1 MTIPTPATVRTVALF
16 CLAGALL
23 IGGPLRAR
31 AHSSSGPSDE
41 RLEAPHRLRCEYREA
56 PLGMD
61 VKKPRLS
68 WAVGDTSRGAMQSA
82 YQIQVAGSPKP
93 LANGEA
99 DVWDSGKVES
109 DQSIQVPY
117 DGPVLQS
124 GERYWW
130 RVRTWNEEG
139 DASAW
144 SDARWWEMG
153 LLEESDWQAN
163 WISSPEPLPQRPEQF
178 YEDDP
183 APLFRKGFSLEK
195 QPERARLYVSGLG
208 YYEARLNGEKVGE
221 RVLDPGWT
229 SYDHRT
235 YYSTYDVTGQLREGD
250 NALGV
255 MLGNGW
261 YNPRPLQLFGQYN
274 LRDHLTVGRPRLI
287 AQLVV
292 DYADGTREVIA
303 SGEDWQVGEGPIV
316 RNGVYLGEHYDARKE
331 QPGWARPGFEA
342 EGWND
347 AVRAEATAQHLAWQP
362 QPAIKVTK
370 RLEPTSVT
378 EVRPDTFVVD
388 FGQNF
393 AGWVK
398 MRAPGGPRG
407 TRINL
412 FYGELLHTDGAKEG
426 LVNGF
431 TSVAGHIKE
440 RWGLGGG
447 PGAPPTAWQE
457 DTFILDGEGA
467 QTFRP
472 HFTFHGFRYAQVTGW
487 PEDQP
492 PPTKED
498 FTGLRLS
505 ADLDKTGS
513 FASSSALFTKIQE
526 MTEWTFLS
534 NVFGIQ
540 SDCPHREK
548 FAYGGDIV
556 ASAEAFLFNYGMGGF
571 YTKTARDFAADQ
583 RPNGGMPETAPYN
596 GIAVEGLGGGSGPV
610 GWQLAHPSVQEKMW
624 RFYGDRRLLEEQY
637 AATKRT
643 VEFLRARAGD
653 DGLIEKGIS
662 DHASVDPKPVELTSA
677 AFYYKHARLLAGFAE
692 RLGKADDAREYGA
705 LAEEIKAA
713 FQETFFKP
721 QTDAF
726 GFHTQASQL
735 FALDYGLAP
744 PEQEQQALD
753 VLLAGIKGV
762 HGGHLSTGIF
772 GTEMLFDVLRR
783 QGHSEVAYDVA
794 TRRDYPGWGKMLDEG
809 ATTLWE
815 FWRGGTGP
823 SHNHPMFGSISEWFY
838 RTLAGI
844 NPAPG
849 AVGFDEIVIAPR
861 PVGDLKHARGHYDSI
876 RGEISSR
883 WETTGSENG
892 DGGLTLDVTIPAN
905 ATAEVRVPTLDREAP
920 TVRESGTVLVRG
932 GERAG
937 STEAVEFVRM
947 GERGAAVFDVGAGQ
961 YRFSVE

>member
-1 MTIPTPATVRTVALF
+1 MNVRPTGLAQLLAASL
-16 CLAGALL
+16 LLLAASAGATP
-23 IGGPLRAR
+23 IEKEA
-31 AHSSSGPSDE
+31 SGAP
-41 RLEAPHRLRCEYREA
+41 PHRLRCEYRKA

-61 VKKPRLS
+61 VEHPRLS

-82 YQIQVAGSPKP
+82 YQIQVASTPEH
-93 LANGEA
+93 LARGDA
-99 DVWDSGKVES
+99 DVWDSGRVES
-109 DQSIQVPY
+109 SRSIQVPY
-117 DGPVLQS
+117 DGSALQS

-130 RVRTWNEEG
+130 RVRTWDEEG
-139 DASAW
+139 NASAW
-144 SDARWWEMG
+144 SEARWWEMG
-153 LLEESDWQAN
+153 LLDESDWQAD
-163 WISSPEPLPQRPEQF
+163 WIASPEPLPDEPERF

-183 APLFRKGFSLEK
+183 APLFRNEFSLE
-195 QPERARLYVSGLG
+195 QEPERARLYVSGLG
-208 YYEARLNGEKVGE
+208 YYEARLNGQKVGE

-235 YYSTYDVTGQLREGD
+235 YYSTYDVTGRLREGK

-274 LRDHLTVGRPRLI
+274 LRDYLTVGKPRLI

-292 DYADGTREVIA
+292 EYADGTRRVVTSDER
-303 SGEDWQVGEGPIV
+303 WQVGEGPVV

-331 QPGWARPGFEA
+331 QSGWDRPGFSGA
-342 EGWND
+342 KDWKH
-347 AVRAEATAQHLAWQP
+347 AARAEATAERLAWQP
-362 QPAIKVTK
+362 QPAIKITK
-370 RLEPTSVT
+370 RLEPKSVT

-393 AGWVK
+393 AGWLK
-398 MRAPGGPRG
+398 MRAPGGPVG
-407 TRINL
+407 TRIDV
-412 FYGELLHTDGAKEG
+412 FYGELLHEEGAKEG

-431 TSVAGHIKE
+431 SSVAGHIKE
-440 RWGLGGG
+440 RWGLAGG

-457 DTFILDGEGA
+457 DTFILGGSEGPE
-467 QTFRP
+467 TFRP

-487 PEDQP
+487 PDDRP
-492 PPTKED
+492 PPTKDD

-513 FASSSALFTKIQE
+513 FASSSDLFNRIQK

-534 NVFGIQ
+534 NVFSVQ

-548 FAYGGDIV
+548 FAYGGDLV
-556 ASAEAFLFNYGMGGF
+556 TASEAFLFNYGMGGF
-571 YTKTARDFAADQ
+571 YTKTVRDFAADQ

-643 VEFLRARAGD
+643 VEFLRSQAGD

-677 AFYYKHARLLAGFAE
+677 AFYYKHAKLLAGFAE
-692 RLGKADDAREYGA
+692 RLEKEEDAQEYGA
-705 LAEEIKAA
+705 LAREIKTA
-713 FQETFFKP
+713 FQERFFKP
-721 QTDAF
+721 QTGAF
-726 GFHTQASQL
+726 GYHTQASQL
-735 FALDYGLAP
+735 FALDYGLVAP
-744 PEQEQQALD
+744 EHEEQALD
-753 VLLAGIKGV
+753 MLLAGVEDV
-762 HGGHLSTGIF
+762 HDRHLSTGIF
-772 GTEMLFDVLRR
+772 GTEMLLDVLRR
-783 QGHSEVAYDVA
+783 HGRSEVAYDVA
-794 TRRDYPGWGKMLDEG
+794 AQRDYPGWGEMVEEG

-815 FWRGGTGP
+815 FWHGGAAQ
-823 SHNHPMFGSISEWFY
+823 SQNHPMFGSISEWFY

-861 PVGDLKHARGHYDSI
+861 PVGDLKWVEGKYDSI
-876 RGEISSR
+876 RGTIASR
-883 WETTGSENG
+883 WERAD

-905 ATAEVRVPTLDREAP
+905 ATAEVRVPTLDRDAP

-932 GERAG
+932 GEDADG
-937 STEAVEFVRM
+937 TAPSVAFVRM
-947 GERGAAVFDVGAGQ
+947 GERGTAVFDVGAGR
-961 YRFSVE
+961 YTFAVE